1 MTRARTAFTRLIQR
15 AEENL
20 SGAARRRLGPRAPR
34 DSRQPEAARTALGER
49 RGVATPVGAT
59 PPNAELPSADGSL
72 LHVYLSLGDHLGST
86 SVVLDKAS
94 GEVVERAHYQ
104 PYGEIES
111 NFRPDRWG
119 AHREHYRFTGKE
131 EDVEVGLTYFG
142 ARYYHARIGR
152 WMSPDPLTVHG
163 LGADLNPYAYV
174 GGNVLGAVDPWGL
187 DTVEPHG
194 EWGSTVEVGKDHYEI
209 VDAAPPAAQAK
220 AEQKGPSTEKGWSRD
235 FFDRAAN
242 STIGRFYQGT
252 LRVPLGKGYYFTP
265 GGVNKNI
272 GIGVAAGAATH
283 VVDPGG
289 VVSTLVEIAHTGSSS
304 SFDLAS
310 VAAHGDD
317 PKDLNPI
324 VGGVLLTVVAVADG
338 VKMGTGRGPTTPYKR
353 PNHATTPAQ
362 RASVQGKPCVDCGA
376 VTGKQFADH
385 KTPLVQEHYETGGID
400 KGRMRSVGA
409 VQPHC
414 PTCSA
419 KQGAEMSRYSRRQ
432 RRSLG
437 GGGT

>member
-1 MTRARTAFTRLIQR
+1 M
-15 AEENL
+15 
-20 SGAARRRLGPRAPR
+20 
-34 DSRQPEAARTALGER
+34 GER

-187 DTVEPHG
+187 DGIGADGVEEVTVHG
-194 EWGSTVEVGKDHYEI
+194 PPRGSRERARELAEGRNGLG
-209 VDAAPPAAQAK
+209 AAAGSAVKKTLLQAL
-220 AEQKGPSTEKGWSRD
+220 ESHPT
-235 FFDRAAN
+235 FM
-242 STIGRFYQGT
+242 
-252 LRVPLGKGYYFTP
+252 V
-265 GGVNKNI
+265 
-272 GIGVAAGAATH
+272 GVAAARVGATANGDRPTSVAPVARGFANKRLANPFVPVLVRLAVKKLGPSSLTKPNTGEPGEKTGEAVEQFQLQMTIALAAAALGAGGGGAAEAAAGVRGTETVSISVASAGADSAPAS
-283 VVDPGG
+283 VVR
-289 VVSTLVEIAHTGSSS
+289 EIAHGESAQSVVAEAAQLTYESGGLEHAIISTQDGKRLLVQGGAGGI
-304 SFDLAS
+304 SFDGFAVRRVLM
-310 VAAHGDD
+310 HTH
-317 PKDLNPI
+317 PKPT
-324 VGGVLLTVVAVADG
+324 GPSGVDFMMLEH
-338 VKMGTGRGPTTPYKR
+338 TG
-353 PNHATTPAQ
+353 Q
-362 RASVQGKPCVDCGA
+362 RSSWI
-376 VTGKQFADH
+376 
-385 KTPLVQEHYETGGID
+385 YE
-400 KGRMRSVGA
+400 
-409 VQPHC
+409 
-414 PTCSA
+414 
-419 KQGAEMSRYSRRQ
+419 
-432 RRSLG
+432 LFG
-437 GGGT
+437 GGLTRFRRP